1 MYYFL
6 FGESFINCAPM
17 REIRRPTQR
26 GDNGAN
32 ARLMA
37 MTMLCFRTACGHA
50 NDLQDASDL
59 ARLVDTTPKQAQIVW
74 DVCIKHG
81 VLRKGPQGYSAR
93 PWMIERGILGDISR
107 RSRQESQPHG
117 PAGQQ
122 TQQPSQTGYRTDG
135 GKTSW

>member
-1 MYYFL
+1 MWFKMGL
-6 FGESFINCAPM
+6 DILNGAVM
-17 REIRRPTQR
+17 RELITPMCVRDTSRDCRRF
-26 GDNGAN
+26 AFIY
-32 ARLMA
+32 L
-37 MTMLCFRTACGHA
+37 LSITATGGA
-50 NDLQDASDL
+50 NDLQDAADL

-107 RSRQESQPHG
+107 RRRQDSQPQG

>member
-1 MYYFL
+1 MWFKMGL
-6 FGESFINCAPM
+6 DILNCAVM
-17 REIRRPTQR
+17 RELRKRTQK
-26 GDNGAN
+26 DNSSV
-32 ARLMA
+32 
-37 MTMLCFRTACGHA
+37 FRELAFIYLLSITATGGA
-50 NDLQDASDL
+50 NDLQDAADL

-74 DVCIKHG
+74 NVCIKHG

-107 RSRQESQPHG
+107 RSRQDSQPHG

>member
-1 MYYFL
+1 MWFKMGL
-6 FGESFINCAPM
+6 DILNCGFM
-17 REIRRPTQR
+17 RELKLPLFR
-26 GDNGAN
+26 GDNGQNCRIVACIY
-32 ARLMA
+32 L
-37 MTMLCFRTACGHA
+37 LSITATGGA
-50 NDLQDASDL
+50 SDLQDAADL

-107 RSRQESQPHG
+107 RSRQDSQPHG

>member
-1 MYYFL
+1 MYFL
-6 FGESFINCAPM
+6 FSENLYECDAMRTLQTPAHPHDCNGCRRRMCLIDLCYKTANGTEFI
-17 REIRRPTQR
+17 Q
-26 GDNGAN
+26 
-32 ARLMA
+32 
-37 MTMLCFRTACGHA
+37 
-50 NDLQDASDL
+50 SVVDL
-59 ARLVDTTPKQAQIVW
+59 AKLGDISIKQAQIVW
-74 DVCIKHG
+74 DILIKHG

-107 RSRQESQPHG
+107 RRRQDSQPQG

>member
-1 MYYFL
+1 MYFL
-6 FGESFINCAPM
+6 FSENLYECDAM
-17 REIRRPTQR
+17 RELSQPQSHRDSAKNTRKLALIELCYKTA
-26 GDNGAN
+26 NG
-32 ARLMA
+32 
-37 MTMLCFRTACGHA
+37 TEYI
-50 NDLQDASDL
+50 QSASDL

-74 DVCIKHG
+74 DILIKHG

-107 RSRQESQPHG
+107 RRRQDSQSQG

>member
-1 MYYFL
+1 MCLIDLCYKTAN
-6 FGESFINCAPM
+6 GTEFIQSA
-17 REIRRPTQR
+17 
-26 GDNGAN
+26 A
-32 ARLMA
+32 
-37 MTMLCFRTACGHA
+37 
-50 NDLQDASDL
+50 DL
-59 ARLVDTTPKQAQIVW
+59 AKLGDISIKQAQIVW
-74 DVCIKHG
+74 DILIKHG

-107 RSRQESQPHG
+107 RRRQDSQPQG